1 MEQSLST
8 IEYASMLYDFYG
20 SLLNESQ
27 EEVMKLY
34 HEDNLSLSEIA
45 EELGTSRQAV
55 HYTLKKAEKALE
67 KYEEKL
73 GLIAKYHENLQ
84 KGEEIIKAVEQ
95 ILNKKEL
102 DEESRQVLKNAVEI
116 IAEVTDYSQA
126 DAGADAD
133 AEERE

>member
-73 GLIAKYHENLQ
+73 GLIAKYHENLH
-84 KGEEIIKAVEQ
+84 KGEEIIRAVEK
-95 ILNKKEL
+95 ILNKKEF
-102 DEESRQVLKNAVEI
+102 DEESKQVLQTVAENVAEI
-116 IAEVTDYSQA
+116 IELT
-126 DAGADAD
+126 
-133 AEERE
+133 E